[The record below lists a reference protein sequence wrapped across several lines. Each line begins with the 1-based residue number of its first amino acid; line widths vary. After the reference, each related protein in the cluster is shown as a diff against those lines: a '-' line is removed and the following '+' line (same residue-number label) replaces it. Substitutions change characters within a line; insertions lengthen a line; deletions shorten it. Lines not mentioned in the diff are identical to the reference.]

1 MSRMDPE
8 FTCDLAKDV
17 YEISKAPTIKAA
29 FNTLNNEYKGLFT
42 FADTNLLNAR
52 TGGPAG
58 IKISSAFGFVLLGQ
72 GDLIGHAF
80 ILFRGTQLL
89 ADWLTNFNI
98 APARSD
104 SGYLVH
110 DGFNKSFNSMKP
122 KLAEF
127 RKVLTKQK
135 IKHVHCIGHSLGG
148 ALATL
153 CANWLQNKY
162 STYLYTFG
170 SPRVGLYD
178 FSNYLT
184 TQMTAKRIYR
194 VYHKTDPVPMIPTWP
209 FVHIPESGQDYWLPS
224 PGVLPSPEY
233 HSMDKYTTSVSTHSW
248 GTLSG
253 FRESHKDDV
262 QIAQWLMEKT
272 RATFSMDTLRWLG
285 SALVYVLK
293 KIKAV
298 VSAQQ
303 AAQQFTVMDH
313 LAYVLAKGI
322 NLAET
327 LSQWVLLFIRKVMEV
342 LGLKPVESSDVL
354 NKNFIRNILNR
365 LQAKVNTQV
374 EAALRYQM

>member
-1 MSRMDPE
+1 MTQMTAQLTSK
-8 FTCDLAKDV
+8 LADDV
-17 YEISKAPTIKAA
+17 YAISKMASIQVAI
-29 FNTLNNEYKGLFT
+29 NELNRKYPNLLT
-42 FADTNLLNAR
+42 FADSNLLNAR

-58 IKISSAFGFVLLGQ
+58 IKISSAFGFVLLGK
-72 GDLIGHAF
+72 GTLTGHAF

-98 APARSD
+98 SPARSD
-104 SGYLVH
+104 AGYLVH
-110 DGFNKSFNSMKP
+110 DGFNKAFNSMKP
-122 KLAEF
+122 KLTEF

-135 IKHVHCIGHSLGG
+135 IEHVHCIGHSLGG

-153 CANWLQNKY
+153 CANWLQKTD

-170 SPRVGLYD
+170 GPRVGLYD

-184 TQMTAKRIYR
+184 TQMTSKRIYR

-233 HSMDKYTTSVSTHSW
+233 HSMDKYTASVSTHNW

-253 FRESHKDDV
+253 FREAYKDDV

-272 RATFSMDTLRWLG
+272 RATFSMNTLRWLS
-285 SALVYVLK
+285 SALLYVLK
-293 KIKAV
+293 KIKAM
-298 VSAQQ
+298 VSTQQ
-303 AAQQFTVMDH
+303 SIGQFTVMDH

-327 LSQWVLLFIRKVMEV
+327 LSKWVLLFIRKVMEV
-342 LGLKPVESSDVL
+342 LGLKPVEKTEEL
-354 NKNFIRNILNR
+354 NKDFIRNMLNR
-365 LQAKVNTQV
+365 LQAKINTQV
-374 EAALRYQM
+374 DAALRYQM

>member
-1 MSRMDPE
+1 MSRRTPQL
-8 FTCDLAKDV
+8 TSDLAKDV
-17 YEISKAPTIKAA
+17 YALSQFPSIKDALG
-29 FNTLNNEYKGLFT
+29 TLNARYGKILT
-42 FADTNLLNAR
+42 FADSNLLSAK

-72 GDLIGHAF
+72 GALKGHAF

-122 KLAEF
+122 KLTEF

-135 IKHVHCIGHSLGG
+135 VSHVHCIGHSLGG

-153 CANWLQNKY
+153 CANWLQNQY

-184 TQMTAKRIYR
+184 TQMTSKRIYR

-233 HSMDKYTTSVSTHSW
+233 HAMDKYTTSVSTNSW

-253 FRESHKDDV
+253 FREAHKDDI

-272 RATFSMDTLRWLG
+272 RATFSMNTLRWLG
-285 SALVYVLK
+285 NALIYVLK
-293 KIKAV
+293 KIKAI

-303 AAQQFTVMDH
+303 ITGQFTVMDH

-322 NLAET
+322 DLAET
-327 LSQWVLLFIRKVMEV
+327 LSNWVLLFIRKVMEV
-342 LGLKPVESSDVL
+342 LGLKPVEKSGEL
-354 NKNFIRNILNR
+354 NKDFIRNMLNR
-365 LQAKVNTQV
+365 LQAKINTQV
-374 EAALRYQM
+374 EAALRYQV